1 MEDPRDLALGAAIAS
16 LRVGI
21 AAGRLALAPAIL
33 AARAP
38 VVGPPVQRALDA
50 IEAEGR
56 RARQEEVDRL
66 IDDVLAGPLTEAVAR
81 KLVEHRVVERAVA
94 EIAATGDL
102 ATTVAAALD
111 SPQAI
116 ELTEHILASPEMQR
130 AVEHLAASPEL
141 RRALAE
147 QSSGLAEDMV
157 GGLRHRSESLD
168 EAAERTVR
176 AWLRRPRPLQS

>member
-1 MEDPRDLALGAAIAS
+1 MDDPRDLALGAAMVS

-21 AAGRLALAPAIL
+21 AAGRIALVPATLAS
-33 AARAP
+33 RAP
-38 VVGPPVQRALDA
+38 VVGPSVRRVLDA
-50 IEAEGR
+50 VEIDGR
-56 RARQEEVDRL
+56 RTREETIERSVDNL
-66 IDDVLAGPLTEAVAR
+66 LAGPLTEAVAR

-102 ATTVAAALD
+102 AAIVAAALD
-111 SPQAI
+111 SPEAL
-116 ELTEHILASPEMQR
+116 ELTDHILASPEMQR
-130 AVEHLAASPEL
+130 AVEHLASSPEL

-168 EAAERTVR
+168 DAAERTVR